1 VFVPPRYSKTQAE
14 EAVAASLSYA
24 ETLRRL
30 GKCSTGGS
38 APVLKKYLGIWGI
51 STAHFDPRG
60 AQKRGLNRGLNR
72 CLSEVLVDHSSY
84 SRKDV
89 KRRLFTEG
97 VKERVCELCGQDEEW
112 RGRRMGLVLD
122 HINGVRDDH
131 RLENLRIVC
140 PNCNATLDTHCG
152 RSARVH
158 PIERECALCSR
169 TFRPNYGAQRYCS
182 RACGSRSS
190 PSRGP
195 RPGQRRVERPPYA
208 QLVAEVSAEGWSAT
222 GRRYGVS
229 DNAVKKWARQYEAE
243 LGTED
248 ADALRPPSLRSRWE
262 GGRPPMR
269 PSDRLDGNGARH
281 ALSLLAVGRTPIE
294 VAERLGVSKWCIY
307 TLRRG
312 ESHRWLERPN
322 DSRESA

>member
-1 VFVPPRYSKTQAE
+1 MPRYSREQAE
-14 EAVAASLSYA
+14 AAVVASLSYA

-30 GKCSTGGS
+30 RMCPTGGG
-38 APVLKKYLGIWGI
+38 AEVLKKYVGLWDI
-51 STAHFDPRG
+51 STAHFDPSA
-60 AQKRGLNRGLNR
+60 AQRAGLGHTARPLA
-72 CLSEVLVDHSSY
+72 EVLVEGSSY
-84 SRKDV
+84 HRQHL
-89 KRRLFTEG
+89 KRRLLAERL
-97 VKERVCELCGQDEEW
+97 KEPACELCGQGEEW
-112 RGRRMGLVLD
+112 RGRRMSLILD
-122 HINGVRDDH
+122 HINGVRDDN

-140 PNCNATLDTHCG
+140 ANCNATLDTHCG

-158 PIERECALCSR
+158 PLERECEHCSR
-169 TFRPNYGAQRYCS
+169 TFRPNYAAQRYCS
-182 RACGSRSS
+182 RQCGTRWARSRRLS
-190 PSRGP
+190 P
-195 RPGQRRVERPPYA
+195 RPEARKTERPPYE

-312 ESHRWLERPN
+312 ESHRWLKRP
-322 DSRESA
+322 DEREST

>member
-1 VFVPPRYSKTQAE
+1 MCSFHPLLEDSGRGGRRRLSELRRNAPPARQVLDRRQRAGTQE
-14 EAVAASLSYA
+14 VSRDLGYLDG
-24 ETLRRL
+24 TLR
-30 GKCSTGGS
+30 S
-38 APVLKKYLGIWGI
+38 
-51 STAHFDPRG
+51 RG
-60 AQKRGLNRGLNR
+60 AQQRGLNRGLNR

-222 GRRYGVS
+222 GRRYEVS

-312 ESHRWLERPN
+312 ESHRWLKRP
-322 DSRESA
+322 DEREST